1 MKRMMIYIKIVLI
14 ACLLVFVGRI
24 LMSDKESAKSV
35 EEVEKVL
42 LESAD
47 VSSMEKGQPRDIRRV
62 FGLNSDDYSGVVYY
76 KPVSN
81 MDVQEILIVKLKSK
95 EQGESVEKAALAR
108 VDEQLQSFQGYGVK
122 QCQLL
127 ENAVVKVE
135 GNFVFYAVAEDASEY
150 KKIFL
155 SSL

>member
-47 VSSMEKGQPRDIRRV
+47 VSSMEKGQTRDIRRV

-108 VDEQLQSFQGYGVK
+108 VDEQLQSFQG
-122 QCQLL
+122 
-127 ENAVVKVE
+127 
-135 GNFVFYAVAEDASEY
+135 
-150 KKIFL
+150 
-155 SSL
+155 